1 MGWGAGPN
9 ITNRG
14 GGSGV
19 KGERKVT
26 LAVAAASDNA
36 PQLPFGA
43 EIDVRAQLSS
53 NLVHGLGEAVRI

>member
-1 MGWGAGPN
+1 
-9 ITNRG
+9 
-14 GGSGV
+14 V
-19 KGERKVT
+19 KGPGGPGHGKVT
-26 LAVAAASDNA
+26 LAVAAASYNA

>member
-1 MGWGAGPN
+1 M
-9 ITNRG
+9 
-14 GGSGV
+14 